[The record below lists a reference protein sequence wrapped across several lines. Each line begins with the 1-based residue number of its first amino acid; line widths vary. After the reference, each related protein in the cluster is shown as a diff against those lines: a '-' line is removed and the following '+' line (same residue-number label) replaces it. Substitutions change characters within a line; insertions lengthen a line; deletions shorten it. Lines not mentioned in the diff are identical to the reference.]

1 MDGSVEMAASRKHGG
16 DRAGIDLKRHL
27 LLRVT
32 LFAVVVA
39 LLGSAL
45 VLQQASQGIR
55 NDIHRS
61 GAAIEQLIARELD
74 RQSGA
79 FDRGTA
85 GLRLTRLDQLAQ
97 LLGLCIE
104 VQDLILGPD
113 SRQCFSPPR
122 ASPAPVRLLLE
133 HWLDDDVR
141 YRGMIGQR
149 PGIKV
154 GEFVVTPDLDA
165 EAAELW
171 RDLRLVLAV
180 SASVLLLNL
189 LIYLPVRTALRP
201 TERILAAIARMES
214 GELSARM
221 PRPRL
226 VELRRICEGFDHLA
240 ERLQHTDRA
249 QRRLAK
255 HLVTAREQE
264 RRRLARELHDE
275 FGQCLASIRAEVAF
289 VGEGVAP
296 AAVGVQDALAAISR
310 TTDGMIGSVRRIV
323 RELRPAGLEEFGL
336 AASLERLADHA
347 RRALPGCDV
356 RLQVSGDLSALPDE
370 LAVSVYRIVQEGL
383 TNAIRHGRPSRVRAT
398 LCRDRSGLRVVIEDD
413 GVGGADSAVEAG
425 EGGFGVFGMAERV
438 EAFGGRFALRP
449 GRPAGTV
456 LQADFPET
464 AVAAAA
470 VAGEG
475 A

>member
-1 MDGSVEMAASRKHGG
+1 MAASRKHGG
-16 DRAGIDLKRHL
+16 DKAGVDLKRHL

-32 LFAVVVA
+32 LFAAVVA
-39 LLGSAL
+39 LLGSGL
-45 VLQQASQGIR
+45 VLHQASLDIR
-55 NDIHRS
+55 NDIQRS

-74 RQSGA
+74 RQTGA

-113 SRQCFSPPR
+113 GRQCFSPPL
-122 ASPAPVRLLLE
+122 AFPATVRLLLE
-133 HWLDDDVR
+133 HWLDDDVS
-141 YRGMIGQR
+141 YRGMIGQH
-149 PGIKV
+149 PGVKV

-201 TERILAAIARMES
+201 TERILAAISRMES

-289 VGEGVAP
+289 VGEGVVG
-296 AAVGVQDALAAISR
+296 AAGGVGDALAAISR
-310 TTDGMIGSVRRIV
+310 TTDAMIGSVRRIV

-347 RRALPGCDV
+347 RRALPDCDI
-356 RLQVSGDLSALPDE
+356 RLRISGDVSALPDE

-383 TNAIRHGRPSRVRAT
+383 TNAIRHGRPRSVRAA
-398 LCRDRSGLRVVIEDD
+398 LHRDRSGLRVLIEDD
-413 GVGGADSAVEAG
+413 GVGGADTAVAAG
-425 EGGFGVFGMAERV
+425 EGGFGLLGMAERV
-438 EAFGGRFALRP
+438 EAFGGRFVLRP

-456 LQADFPET
+456 LQADFPE
-464 AVAAAA
+464 
-470 VAGEG
+470 AGMAPGAGDEEG